1 MTDIYIIGSAAGD
14 EVLGIPSGAT
24 LAVCNSAY
32 QRFPH
37 ADFMFFQDAHFYES
51 IKGEDFRKFKG
62 RVLSILPT
70 DNPRVELL
78 TEADITIGKGKKK
91 FTAMGKNTG
100 FHAICWAL
108 NNGFERV
115 FLVGFKCVYRKGDMI
130 MPEVIAMWQD
140 QHSELAA
147 LKPPITNLT
156 PNSGI
161 DAYPTQPL
169 GD

>member
-1 MTDIYIIGSAAGD
+1 MSDIYIIGGAVGD
-14 EVLGIPSGAT
+14 EVLGIPSDAT
-24 LAVCNSAY
+24 VAVCNSAY
-32 QRFPH
+32 QRFPS
-37 ADFMFFQDAHFYES
+37 ADFMFFQDAQFCET

-62 RVLSILPT
+62 RVISILPT
-70 DNPRVELL
+70 NNPRIELIA
-78 TEADITIGKGKKK
+78 EADITIGKGKKK
-91 FTAMGKNTG
+91 FTAMGKNSG

-115 FLVGFKCVYRKGDMI
+115 FLLGFECVYRKGDMI
-130 MPEVIAMWQD
+130 MPEVIAMWQE
-140 QHSELAA
+140 QHKQLAA
-147 LKPPITNLT
+147 VTSCITNLT